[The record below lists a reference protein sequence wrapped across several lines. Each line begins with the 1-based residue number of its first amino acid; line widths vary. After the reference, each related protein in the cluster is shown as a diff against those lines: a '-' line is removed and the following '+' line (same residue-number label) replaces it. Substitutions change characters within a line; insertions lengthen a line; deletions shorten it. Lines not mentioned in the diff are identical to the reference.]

1 MDEIR
6 AKELIP
12 AKALGCLDTEEN
24 ENFLKLMEEDNEFPW
39 QEFGQYQNL
48 VAQMP
53 TLLKLEAPDPE
64 VKNKVINVIQAQAE
78 EVQVE
83 EEVVTE
89 DTQDLTET
97 AEDLNDTVE
106 VIEDEALIIEEEEI
120 IPPELEDEIEL
131 DDKKPAV
138 ISGIS
143 IKEPEK
149 PAFDLTERKN
159 AKPKLTKEQK
169 QKAQKKEVEK
179 KVHDKTSKN
188 HVSKFQKEEKVGSIG
203 SNKLLV
209 VAAIVI
215 VIILVFLLIMY
226 LGLTSEIDDNKQEIQ
241 KLKQRIGIA
250 LIQKE
255 STPLESTIV

>member
-1 MDEIR
+1 MNEIR

-24 ENFLKLMEEDNEFPW
+24 EKFLKLMEEDNEFPW

-53 TLLKLEAPDPE
+53 TLLKFEAPDPE
-64 VKNKVINVIQAQAE
+64 VKNKVIYTIQAQAE

-83 EEVVTE
+83 EEVITE
-89 DTQDLTET
+89 DTQDLTEPVQ
-97 AEDLNDTVE
+97 DLNDTVE
-106 VIEDEALIIEEEEI
+106 IIEDEGLIIEEEEI

-131 DDKKPAV
+131 DAKKPAV
-138 ISGIS
+138 FSGIS

-149 PAFDLTERKN
+149 PAFDLNEFRN
-159 AKPKLTKEQK
+159 AKPKLKKEQK
-169 QKAQKKEVEK
+169 LRTQKKELKEAR
-179 KVHDKTSKN
+179 DKSTIN
-188 HVSKFQKEEKVGSIG
+188 YISKFQKEEKISGIG
-203 SNKLLV
+203 SNRLLV

-226 LGLTSEIDDNKQEIQ
+226 LGLSSEIDDNKQEIQ

-250 LIQKE
+250 LIQNE

>member
-53 TLLKLEAPDPE
+53 TLLKFEAPDPE
-64 VKNKVINVIQAQAE
+64 VKNKVINTIQAQAE

-83 EEVVTE
+83 EVVKE
-89 DTQDLTET
+89 DTQDVSET
-97 AEDLNDTVE
+97 VQDLNDTVE
-106 VIEDEALIIEEEEI
+106 VIEDEGLIIEEEEI
-120 IPPELEDEIEL
+120 LPTELEDEIEL
-131 DDKKPAV
+131 DDKDPAV
-138 ISGIS
+138 FSGIS

-149 PAFDLTERKN
+149 PAFDLAELQN

-188 HVSKFQKEEKVGSIG
+188 HVSKFQKEEKVGGSG

-215 VIILVFLLIMY
+215 VIILLFLLIMY
-226 LGLTSEIDDNKQEIQ
+226 LGLSSEIDENKQEIQ

-250 LIQKE
+250 LIQNE
-255 STPLESTIV
+255 STPLESKIV